1 MLNRALTRIE
11 FWYNQ
16 TKYFLDLVLVVYLIQ
31 TAGIICRIKLIES
44 YE

>member
-11 FWYNQ
+11 FCYNQ
-16 TKYFLDLVLVVYLIQ
+16 TKCFLDFVLVVYLMQ
-31 TAGIICRIKLIES
+31 TAGTICRIKLIES

>member
-11 FWYNQ
+11 FCYNQ
-16 TKYFLDLVLVVYLIQ
+16 IKCFLDFVLVVYLMQ
-31 TAGIICRIKLIES
+31 TAGTICRIKLIES